1 MRPSFMDL
9 LGCWFRTGFP
19 IQSARVIAMGTP
31 HLLPSLAR
39 AVRGLSALFWGLP
52 LALLA
57 CVKTAMGDSWR
68 AFGTWGS
75 PLFRNQ
81 GWTGFL
87 IDLIQA
93 CLPATAAL
101 VLLLYGLRNLARF
114 QSQERIWIG
123 ALDRATILNSLLLA
137 LVPFAHWWS
146 IRPFDPFYTQS
157 LGLMIFSGIGFMM
170 AINRVLLRLAAMLPD
185 EVLRSDTRLFSQV
198 NAGLIGLLGLLIAT
212 QILAQSR
219 PGWVPLIVQTLLSEL
234 GESGNWLF
242 VMLALVPLALTMT
255 LLWKAKEAIVASV
268 FRPGT

>member
-1 MRPSFMDL
+1 
-9 LGCWFRTGFP
+9 
-19 IQSARVIAMGTP
+19 MGTP

-170 AINRVLLRLAAMLPD
+170 AVNRVLLRLAAMLPD

-219 PGWVPLIVQTLLSEL
+219 PGWCKCCRFAGGSRCGGSETA
-234 GESGNWLF
+234 GGG
-242 VMLALVPLALTMT
+242 
-255 LLWKAKEAIVASV
+255 AKGRSETRGKEHTCA
-268 FRPGT
+268 GTKNFKRIRRNCFWGFEGT